1 MPPGNR
7 ATRLLTIL
15 GSVAREGRSGMLQL
29 AGDAAGALV
38 FARGELSSLKA
49 PQGAASAAWQ
59 SAAAARD
66 QATLRQEIR
75 RLAAGASTGGD
86 NPRFLDQPAAAGATC
101 LHGVNAGDLALEV
114 ARDIADTEWLRAHI
128 VGSPAEK
135 ISMATA
141 APAILP
147 RLGLG
152 ASGGFLL
159 SRADGSLTLQQI
171 LEASPYGEVQTLQ
184 SLCALRSVGMI
195 TSKADQKSTAPRPQA
210 SGAQD
215 HATPP
220 LEAVAQPA
228 PSAPGAQSRPSAPAP
243 ASPAASTGPALTA
256 DQEKERRELLSKA
269 REVVSQ
275 ASRDYYTILGV
286 ERTAPDARIRQSYYR
301 LARLYH
307 PDRLRKPHLE
317 DIHRE
322 LEEMFAAIT
331 VAYTTLSR
339 SESRAAHDKETS
351 RSTVKKDPAAERL
364 AAGREAFMRG
374 RKALEGGEVYEAM
387 RLFET
392 AVEMD
397 PAKAEY
403 LLYLGRTE
411 AHNPRWKKRAEEHF
425 LKAIEMG
432 PSAPAPYLELA
443 KLYKSGGLERKAIEM
458 CKQVL
463 KWDPDNLTAQAML
476 APKQDAAAAG
486 LLKSIFKKS

>member
-1 MPPGNR
+1 
-7 ATRLLTIL
+7 
-15 GSVAREGRSGMLQL
+15 V
-29 AGDAAGALV
+29 
-38 FARGELSSLKA
+38 
-49 PQGAASAAWQ
+49 
-59 SAAAARD
+59 D
-66 QATLRQEIR
+66 QA
-75 RLAAGASTGGD
+75 
-86 NPRFLDQPAAAGATC
+86 AAAGAAC
-101 LHGVNAGDLALEV
+101 LHGLNAGDLALDLV
-114 ARDIADTEWLRAHI
+114 RDIGDTEWLRTHI

-135 ISMATA
+135 LSTA
-141 APAILP
+141 KAVPAILP

-152 ASGGFLL
+152 ASESFLL

-184 SLCALRSVGMI
+184 SLCALRAVGMI
-195 TSKADQKSTAPRPQA
+195 TSQAAPSAPRPQA
-210 SGAQD
+210 AGSSA
-215 HATPP
+215 HSTP
-220 LEAVAQPA
+220 
-228 PSAPGAQSRPSAPAP
+228 APGAPSKDKSATAAQSAPAAP
-243 ASPAASTGPALTA
+243 DAAREAPAASTGPALTA
-256 DQEKERRELLSKA
+256 DQQKERREMEAKA
-269 REVVSQ
+269 REVASQ
-275 ASRDYYTILGV
+275 AGKDYYAVLGV
-286 ERTAPDARIRQSYYR
+286 ERTAPDGRIRQSYYR

-317 DIHRE
+317 DIHRQ

-339 SESRAAHDKETS
+339 TESRAAYDRETS
-351 RSTVKKDPAAERL
+351 RSSTVKKDPAAERH
-364 AAGREAFMRG
+364 ASGREAFMRG

-443 KLYKSGGLERKAIEM
+443 KLYKSGGLERKALEM

-463 KWDPDNLTAQAML
+463 KWDPDNLTAQQML
-476 APKQDAAAAG
+476 SPPKQDAAAG
-486 LLKSIFKKS
+486 GILKSIFKKS